1 MCILLK
7 DDEIKTINS
16 REELQEYLDF
26 RKTHDKWFIS
36 PINLMQ
42 VFTKSSGELINSFK
56 KRTGS
61 VISDIAI
68 QNCAESGTNM
78 FLKFHTEINGQDKKG
93 VVPLRYTA
101 MRSLLDRAKIGGF
114 SLYNEEEDTGIDVL
128 PLQEKAN
135 IINKCLS
142 LYTQRAKVLYRDE
155 KISAIMSGQYAVLA
169 EKDIVEAVEGCLK
182 DNFPKA
188 DFLTGSVSHE
198 FFRMEYALKC
208 RRDRRG
214 YLNDTQ

>member
-16 REELQEYLDF
+16 REELQKYLDF

-101 MRSLLDRAKIGGF
+101 MRSLLDRAKI
-114 SLYNEEEDTGIDVL
+114 
-128 PLQEKAN
+128 
-135 IINKCLS
+135 CLF
-142 LYTQRAKVLYRDE
+142 
-155 KISAIMSGQYAVLA
+155 IHI
-169 EKDIVEAVEGCLK
+169 
-182 DNFPKA
+182 
-188 DFLTGSVSHE
+188 
-198 FFRMEYALKC
+198 
-208 RRDRRG
+208 
-214 YLNDTQ
+214 